1 MVERALGDAAIVACI
16 VFQIGAAKAL
26 ILLEDLVGLLPN
38 LLHHILLAKTVPV
51 VGEIFD
57 PVCGTVAAAADL
69 QIAAGEVH

>member
-1 MVERALGDAAIVACI
+1 MVERALGNAAIVACI
-16 VFQIGAAKAL
+16 IFQIGAAKAL
-26 ILLEDLVGLLPN
+26 ILLKDLVGLLPN

-57 PVCGTVAAAADL
+57 PVLGAVTAAADL